1 MTNPAQT
8 NPAQRHENKRP
19 LWVVTGGT
27 GLVGENLL
35 NLLCNEYCSDADH
48 GDPNRTVQ
56 GPLIRASFRDAQR
69 IGNQGV
75 LSKAS
80 QNSI

>member
-1 MTNPAQT
+1 M
-8 NPAQRHENKRP
+8 
-19 LWVVTGGT
+19 
-27 GLVGENLL
+27 
-35 NLLCNEYCSDADH
+35 LCNEYCSDADH
-48 GDPNRTVQ
+48 GDPNRTAQ

-80 QNSI
+80 QNSIEWMPCDLMQWGDADRL